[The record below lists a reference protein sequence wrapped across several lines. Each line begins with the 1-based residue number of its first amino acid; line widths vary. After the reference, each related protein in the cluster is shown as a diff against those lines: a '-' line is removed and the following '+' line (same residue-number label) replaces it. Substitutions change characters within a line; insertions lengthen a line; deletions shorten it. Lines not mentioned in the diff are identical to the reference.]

1 MRFTIFH
8 NLKNPAI
15 LVPGF
20 LSGFV
25 IWALFF
31 LSHTGMIPAGTQAYR
46 AVFIELVLGPLL
58 LVIAGAASEM
68 IRDRDGRYD
77 WTPLIPSCAGFLGAG
92 TAMVMLFTE
101 TAMTQYLPLL
111 APGIAPRLAYVI
123 GHIRMYIPIIIVL
136 SAFGS
141 LFSLIAGICT
151 HWILTRADTTKTDR

>member
-1 MRFTIFH
+1 
-8 NLKNPAI
+8 
-15 LVPGF
+15 
-20 LSGFV
+20 
-25 IWALFF
+25 
-31 LSHTGMIPAGTQAYR
+31 MIPVGTRAYR

-92 TAMVMLFTE
+92 TGMVMVFTG
-101 TAMTQYLPLL
+101 TAMTQYLPLM

-123 GHIRMYIPIIIVL
+123 GHILMYLPIIIVL
-136 SAFGS
+136 SAFYC

-151 HWILTRADTTKTDR
+151 HWILTRTGTTKTGR